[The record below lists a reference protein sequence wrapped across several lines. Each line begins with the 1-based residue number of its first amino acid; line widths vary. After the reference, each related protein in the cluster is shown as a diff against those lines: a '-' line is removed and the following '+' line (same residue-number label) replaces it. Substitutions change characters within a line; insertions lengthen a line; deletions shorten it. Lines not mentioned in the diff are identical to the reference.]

1 MFQILA
7 AGPVFGPDG
16 FYTRLRRRFAD
27 CPGFSAETVRRL
39 GYKAENIC
47 KTDKGDES

>member
-1 MFQILA
+1 MLQILA
-7 AGPVFGPDG
+7 AGPVSGPDG
-16 FYTRLRRRFAD
+16 FYTRLRRRFGGS
-27 CPGFSAETVRRL
+27 PGFLAETVRRL